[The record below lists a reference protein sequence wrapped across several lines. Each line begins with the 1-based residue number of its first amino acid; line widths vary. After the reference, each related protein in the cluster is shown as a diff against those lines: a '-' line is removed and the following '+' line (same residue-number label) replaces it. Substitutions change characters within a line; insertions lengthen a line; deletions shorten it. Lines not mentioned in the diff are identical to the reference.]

1 VALTTKQ
8 GVDMTNN
15 QGRLDNISM
24 EDLITL
30 FDMLDT
36 IINTQETVA
45 AGTRSVQTAVE
56 LMVQA
61 IIRKLS

>member
-1 VALTTKQ
+1 
-8 GVDMTNN
+8 MTNN